1 MKVTDVGLA
10 RRWALFSA
18 VVVFSAL
25 TFWALEHVKAIW
37 LLSHGNGSA
46 FSGIFLVAFFLLI
59 FQMVLCFLERPY
71 RTTAR
76 QQRALDAAR
85 LVVNVPVYNED
96 PEALRQCLASL
107 LDQERTPDCVYVV
120 DDGSTVDY
128 DDVHAWV
135 LAAARQ
141 QGVEVRWVRQPN
153 AGKRHAQGRTVA
165 DTPDADFYLTVDSD
179 AMLTRDSIREGLKPF
194 ADPRVQS
201 VAGVVLVRNRV
212 NLLTWM
218 TDLWFVVGQLV
229 DRSSMSSVGG
239 VLVNSGA
246 LAFYRGELLR
256 DNLDGYLNEEFFGRR
271 VELSDDSMLTI
282 YALSRGRAVQQPTSF
297 AFTLMP
303 ETWSHHRRQYLRW
316 MRGAFIRSFWRFRYL
331 PLNSWA
337 YWMHFIGWVQ
347 MAMSTVTFAV
357 FFVFMPVVDPR
368 IIPYLMLI
376 PVLVGYGQA
385 TRYFMLQRADTPF
398 RVQLAVYLATPLLT
412 LYTFFVLRFLRLY
425 AMATCLKTGW
435 GTRQQVESLTTGTAG
450 APDVSGAP
458 AAPAPNPPLPA
469 ASPETVSA
477 AAGWPQLAGA
487 VTAKGLS

>member
-1 MKVTDVGLA
+1 MGLA

-25 TFWALEHVKAIW
+25 IYWALEHVKAVW
-37 LLSHGNGSA
+37 LLTHGRSTTFG
-46 FSGIFLVAFFLLI
+46 GIFMVAFCLLV
-59 FQMVLCFLERPY
+59 FQMLLCFWERPY
-71 RTTAR
+71 RTTAL
-76 QQRALDAAR
+76 QQRSLAEAR

-96 PEALRQCLASL
+96 SEALRQCLAAL
-107 LDQERTPDCVYVV
+107 LDQRRKPDCVYVV

-128 DDVHAWV
+128 DDVHAWLV
-135 LAAARQ
+135 DAGAVAGVEIRWARQ
-141 QGVEVRWVRQPN
+141 KN
-153 AGKRHAQGRTVA
+153 AGKRHAQGRTIA

-179 AMLTRDSIREGLKPF
+179 AMLTRDSILEGLKPF
-194 ADPRVQS
+194 ADRRVQS

-212 NLLTWM
+212 NLLTWL

-256 DNLDGYLNEEFFGRR
+256 DNLDGYLNERFFGRR

-282 YALSRGRAVQQPTSF
+282 YALACGRAVQQPTSF

-337 YWMHFIGWVQ
+337 YWLHFIGWVQ
-347 MAMSTVTFAV
+347 MAMATVTFGV
-357 FFVFMPVVDPR
+357 FFIYMPAVDPR
-368 IIPYLMLI
+368 VIPYLMLI

-385 TRYFMLQRADTPF
+385 TRYFMVQRADTPF
-398 RVQLAVYLATPLLT
+398 RVQFAVYLATPILT
-412 LYTFFVLRFLRLY
+412 FYTFFVLRFLRLY

-435 GTRQQVESLTTGTAG
+435 GTREQVESLTTS
-450 APDVSGAP
+450 SGAD
-458 AAPAPNPPLPA
+458 AA
-469 ASPETVSA
+469 ASASETPAVDAVPAVSPYA
-477 AAGWPQLAGA
+477 LTIPTGRP
-487 VTAKGLS
+487 LSVGTEGN

>member
-18 VVVFSAL
+18 VVVFAAL
-25 TFWALEHVKAIW
+25 IYWALEHVRTAW
-37 LLSHGNGSA
+37 LLTHGQGGQ
-46 FSGIFLVAFFLLI
+46 FTLIFMVAFLLLI
-59 FQMVLCFLERPY
+59 MQMIMCFSER
-71 RTTAR
+71 RFTTTAE
-76 QQRALDAAR
+76 QQDELDKAR
-85 LVVNVPVYNED
+85 LVVNVPAYNED
-96 PEALRQCLASL
+96 PEALKLCLASL
-107 LDQERTPDCVYVV
+107 LAQERKPNCIHVV

-128 DDVHAWV
+128 AGVRQWFED
-135 LAAARQ
+135 AAAGR
-141 QGVEVRWVRQPN
+141 GIEAVWVRQPN
-153 AGKRHAQGRTVA
+153 AGKRHAQGRTIA

-179 AMLTRDSIREGLKPF
+179 AMLTEDSVREGLKPF

-212 NLLTWM
+212 NVLTWL

-246 LAFYRGELLR
+246 LAFYRGALLR

-282 YALSRGRAVQQPTSF
+282 YALARGRAVQQPTSF

-303 ETWSHHRRQYLRW
+303 EKWSHHRRQYLRW

-331 PLNSWA
+331 RLNSWA
-337 YWMHFIGWVQ
+337 YWLHFIGWVQ
-347 MAMSTVTFAV
+347 MAMSTITFVV
-357 FFVFMPVVDPR
+357 FFVYMPVVSPHV
-368 IIPYLMLI
+368 IPYLMTI

-385 TRYFMLQRADTPF
+385 TRYFMVKRADTPF
-398 RVQLAVYLATPLLT
+398 RVQFAVYLATPVLT
-412 LYTFFVLRFLRLY
+412 LYTFLVLRFFRLY

-435 GTRQQVESLTTGTAG
+435 GTRQQVESLTTGES
-450 APDVSGAP
+450 SGA
-458 AAPAPNPPLPA
+458 
-469 ASPETVSA
+469 SVSSEPIAIQAEVA
-477 AAGWPQLAGA
+477 AAEMSEGRHRFDQ
-487 VTAKGLS
+487 GLRADASLERAFAD